1 MGYYFQ
7 KYFLFQVP
15 RQIQALSGK
24 NRGLKDVVCGASF
37 SLGICE
43 IPGMVNMWGIYTPAK
58 EANMYP
64 KPISDLSG
72 WNTRS
77 VACNTK
83 VSQTSPE
90 VP

>member
-1 MGYYFQ
+1 M
-7 KYFLFQVP
+7 
-15 RQIQALSGK
+15 
-24 NRGLKDVVCGASF
+24 VCGASF

-83 VSQTSPE
+83 VSQTCSE
-90 VP
+90 VPNDQHSSSPGLDRGR